1 MKKQHANV
9 LLGIIGVAAGLGVL
23 PPSAKLHTLHFM
35 AWNRENGRLTRADIP
50 FALVRLKEGPVDL
63 MRFLKPAGYPMER
76 VVSIP

>member
-1 MKKQHANV
+1 
-9 LLGIIGVAAGLGVL
+9 
-23 PPSAKLHTLHFM
+23 M